1 MVNIRTMNIRIYR
14 NKDELG
20 KAAASDAAGIIEN
33 AIRIHGS
40 AALVFATGSS
50 QFEMLK
56 YLVATPG
63 IDWSKIILFHLDE
76 YIGIPAGHPASF
88 RKYIQERVIDKV
100 HPLKEVHLINGES
113 PNPDKE
119 CRQLGEIIA
128 SVRIDLAL
136 VGIGENGHLAFNDPP
151 ADFTTEEPFIPVT
164 LDRKC
169 RQQQLGEGWFKTLE
183 EVPEKAITMS
193 IKQIMKSRQIVCVV
207 PDKRKAEAV
216 KNCVEEEVSN
226 RYPASVLQEHPGCT
240 LYLDRDS
247 ASLLTQNSHKIY

>member
-1 MVNIRTMNIRIYR
+1 MVNTGTMNIRIYK

-20 KAAASDAAGIIEN
+20 KAAASDAAGIIKN
-33 AIRIHGS
+33 AMRINGS
-40 AALVFATGSS
+40 ATLVLATGSS

-63 IDWSKIILFHLDE
+63 IDWSKVVLFHLDE
-76 YIGIPAGHPASF
+76 YIGIPGEHPASF

-100 HPLKEVHLINGES
+100 HPLQEVHLINGD
-113 PNPDKE
+113 NPDPYTE

-128 SVRIDLAL
+128 SVRIDLSL

-183 EVPEKAITMS
+183 EVPDKAITMS
-193 IKQIMKSRQIVCVV
+193 IRQIMQSRQIVCVV

-216 KNCVEEEVSN
+216 KNCLEEEVSN
-226 RYPASVLQEHPGCT
+226 LYPASVLQEHPGCT
-240 LYLDRDS
+240 IYLDRDS
-247 ASLLTQNSHKIY
+247 AALLTYKKQNIN